1 MLNYYFCHGSKSYYA
16 KIIVSLNVYK
26 AASCQ
31 MLEIQNVIKT
41 VTFEIIIQ
49 LGSQMKGK

>member
-1 MLNYYFCHGSKSYYA
+1 MLNYYFCHGSNFYYA

-26 AASCQ
+26 VAPCQ
-31 MLEIQNVIKT
+31 MLEIQNDIKI

-49 LGSQMKGK
+49 LGPQMKGK